1 MSFYGI
7 IKIDDLVSRYD
18 FKYVPHIF
26 WPFTLSLWNS
36 CIISSVLRWWIWK
49 VWILKI
55 RLLIALSQ
63 VFFGLGLLLDF
74 RKIKL
79 TEISSGLLSIMMAGA
94 IITRIII
101 KDELIQS
108 LPALGYLLINS
119 FIFIKSI
126 QKWKSLNTF

>member
-1 MSFYGI
+1 MILKVFRIFSGLSHLAYGI
-7 IKIDDLVSRYD
+7 LALSHP
-18 FKYVPHIF
+18 FYVDEF
-26 WPFTLSLWNS
+26 ERFGFS
-36 CIISSVLRWWIWK
+36 K
-49 VWILKI
+49 F

-94 IITRIII
+94 LITRIII

-119 FIFIKSI
+119 FTFIKSI
-126 QKWKSLNTF
+126 QK